1 MLGLGMQ
8 ILVRLADSPSEWGI
22 VELQGILETRRGRA
36 FEGLHIGDLHYNS
49 TTGTASLIIGHHL
62 LTGKAVALEKPL
74 AVLTKS
80 SSSSS
85 ATEYCVTALVR
96 RKLVFKN
103 RPKPIVSAS
112 VPKTC

>member
-36 FEGLHIGDLHYNS
+36 FEGLHIGDLHYNC

-80 SSSSS
+80 SSSST
-85 ATEYCVTALVR
+85 TEYCVTALVR